1 MLIFVLWQDKRP
13 NACRTVES
21 VAPSLKSVFAPIL
34 GDGPVIGMRSAPE
47 ANLAWLELPV
57 ERWKPPLV
65 ERDGDRF
72 AAAGEYPVAS
82 SRLLRERGLASG
94 PDRTLL
100 DLARHFDGDPSSLL
114 HDLAPPFSLLWSN
127 GNGATC
133 VQSDALGQ
141 AQLYEYEDAN
151 VYALT
156 NRLSALQTLDIPL
169 DPVPLEWA
177 ARFCTGWFPLELTGF
192 EGVRHVAPGTRIRLS
207 ASGVS
212 RERFDVLQRWLHP
225 DRMSRQDCLELAE
238 TSMRGLLEGAIEQWV
253 RPNVGLSGGWDSRV
267 VVSLLRDLGATMSLR
282 VRGNPERYDV
292 MIAAELARVA
302 GLRLRIN
309 NKGGYPPE
317 DPERLRR
324 CVQLALRWQ
333 AGNLSTT
340 KHKTFLARREVLEP
354 GLVNV
359 MGQHSG
365 IGKADFV
372 MKTRAWKLDP
382 SQYEDAMI
390 RQLVGQLEPYLH
402 PELRQPVRELW
413 RTAYRQADLYGLEGF
428 ARMHFFFLYEYTR
441 RWASGSMAAQ
451 PGQVVTP
458 FLNPGLIRAAYAFP
472 QEEIRRRPFH
482 HHILGKYAKDWKDI
496 PFEDQMTQ
504 ADIDSGRIPKVQL
517 DAEQSAFH
525 EGPFWKQPKAHRVYS
540 NGIYWRSAGRPLARE
555 ARRAGGFWTEVLDP
569 GLVDKKIWDRETWK
583 RAVDPMVISY
593 LLHDAMVKPT
603 P

>member
-324 CVQLALRWQ
+324 CVQR
-333 AGNLSTT
+333 TT
-340 KHKTFLARREVLEP
+340 
-354 GLVNV
+354 
-359 MGQHSG
+359 
-365 IGKADFV
+365 
-372 MKTRAWKLDP
+372 
-382 SQYEDAMI
+382 
-390 RQLVGQLEPYLH
+390 
-402 PELRQPVRELW
+402 
-413 RTAYRQADLYGLEGF
+413 
-428 ARMHFFFLYEYTR
+428 
-441 RWASGSMAAQ
+441 
-451 PGQVVTP
+451 
-458 FLNPGLIRAAYAFP
+458 
-472 QEEIRRRPFH
+472 
-482 HHILGKYAKDWKDI
+482 
-496 PFEDQMTQ
+496 
-504 ADIDSGRIPKVQL
+504 
-517 DAEQSAFH
+517 
-525 EGPFWKQPKAHRVYS
+525 
-540 NGIYWRSAGRPLARE
+540 
-555 ARRAGGFWTEVLDP
+555 
-569 GLVDKKIWDRETWK
+569 
-583 RAVDPMVISY
+583 
-593 LLHDAMVKPT
+593 
-603 P
+603 